1 MYINVFVFL
10 GLLLL
15 LFVLAVLW
23 FAGRDY
29 KRGYS
34 RPKQWQWNQ
43 YNNVRKGIAGEKAVS
58 KILSWLPQREYRVFN
73 NVLLNNPL
81 GGTSQIDHIVVSRFG
96 VFVIETKNFGGKV
109 YGSENAQYW
118 NEYFRGKGFEFYNPV
133 LQNNTHIAVLK
144 ENLVSFE
151 NVPFFSVV
159 AFPPD
164 AILRVSVDNGTKVLC
179 WDDLL
184 ELFREIKVERMS
196 YKKAQ
201 AFGFELD
208 RIQIKEIEIHQ
219 KHAEEVR
226 AHKQRKTMAIQN
238 GICPRCGGKL
248 VRRKG
253 KYGDFFGCSNYPNCK
268 FIQGIDD

>member
-1 MYINVFVFL
+1 MYINIFVLL

-15 LFVLAVLW
+15 FAVVALLLADR
-23 FAGRDY
+23 GY

-34 RPKQWQWNQ
+34 TPKQWWWEQAD
-43 YNNVRKGIAGEKAVS
+43 NVRKGIAGENAVS
-58 KILSWLPQREYRVFN
+58 RILSRLPQDYRVFN

-81 GGTSQIDHIVVSRFG
+81 GGTSQIDHIVVSPFG

-109 YGSENAQYW
+109 YGSEKARRW
-118 NEYFRGKGFEFYNPV
+118 KEYFRGKGYKFYNPV
-133 LQNNTHIAVLK
+133 RQNNTHIAVLK
-144 ENLVSFE
+144 ENLASFKK
-151 NVPFFSVV
+151 VPFFSIV

-164 AILRVSVDNGTKVLC
+164 TILRVSVNNETKVLC

-184 ELFREIKVERMS
+184 EFFKQIKNERMS
-196 YKKAQ
+196 RPKAA

-208 RIQIKEIEIHQ
+208 RIQIKDIESLQ
-219 KHAEEVR
+219 KHVEGVR
-226 AHKQRKTMAIQN
+226 THKRQKAMAIQD
-238 GICPRCGGKL
+238 GICPHCGGKL